1 MSMRFFKIRLR
12 VREFF
17 DEKIYNP
24 QEIVGAK
31 DEETALALAK
41 AEWEGD
47 YEILEVKSC
56 EEVFPEAVFCARI
69 ILNRND

>member
-1 MSMRFFKIRLR
+1 MRFFKIRMH

-31 DEETALALAK
+31 DKETAIALAK
-41 AEWEGD
+41 AEWENE
-47 YEILEVKSC
+47 YEILEVFMC
-56 EEVFPEAVFCARI
+56 EEIFPESVICERI
-69 ILNRND
+69 VHWN

>member
-1 MSMRFFKIRLR
+1 MRFFKIRMR

-24 QEIVGAK
+24 QEIVGAE
-31 DEETALALAK
+31 DEETALMLAK
-41 AEWEGD
+41 REWEDG

-56 EEVFPEAVFCARI
+56 EEVFPDAVLCERI
-69 ILNRND
+69 VCWS

>member
-1 MSMRFFKIRLR
+1 MRFFKIRLR
-12 VREFF
+12 VREIF

-47 YEILEVKSC
+47 YEVLEVRSC
-56 EEVFPEAVFCARI
+56 EEVFPEAVLCERI
-69 ILNRND
+69 VYWS

>member
-1 MSMRFFKIRLR
+1 MH

-31 DEETALALAK
+31 DKETAIALAK
-41 AEWEGD
+41 AEWENEC
-47 YEILEVKSC
+47 EILEVFMC
-56 EEVFPEAVFCARI
+56 EEIFPESVICERVVYW
-69 ILNRND
+69 R

>member
-1 MSMRFFKIRLR
+1 MRFFKIRMH

-17 DEKIYNP
+17 EEKIYNP

-41 AEWEGD
+41 AEWEDG
-47 YEILEVKSC
+47 YEILEVFMC
-56 EEVFPEAVFCARI
+56 EEIFPESVICERI
-69 ILNRND
+69 VYWK

>member
-1 MSMRFFKIRLR
+1 MKFFKIRMR

-24 QEIVGAK
+24 QKIVGAK

-41 AEWEGD
+41 AEWQDE
-47 YEILEVKSC
+47 YEILEVRSC
-56 EEVFPEAVFCARI
+56 EEVFPDSVICERI
-69 ILNRND
+69 VYWS